1 MSAVIRPWLVYG
13 IGTIVLLGAIF
24 FLAFVTGWPATPD
37 SCIAAGNCY
46 CEYFNVR
53 DVETGAKG
61 IRQPV
66 NTFSNLYALIT
77 AGIVAFVLSRDRAAG
92 ATGAVIRSDSSL
104 ADAYVFAVLFLG
116 LGSMWFHASMSKSV
130 AWMDGFSMFVFAGF
144 LVFYTLDRMLVK
156 RSAPELARLL
166 LFWIGWP
173 VVAIVM
179 TIIAA
184 TGVDAAILIAILV
197 GIYIV
202 LELIAGLV
210 GSGDFR
216 AGWIG
221 FRDTKAM
228 VYWLCGLGA
237 FIIAFIF
244 WKLSATGAPLCFP
257 HSWFQAHGLIW
268 HTFSGVMAVMLYFY
282 WRREGATD

>member
-1 MSAVIRPWLVYG
+1 MSAAVRPWLVYG
-13 IGTIVLLGAIF
+13 IGSIVLIGAIL

-37 SCIAAGNCY
+37 SCIAGGNCY
-46 CEYFNVR
+46 CEYF
-53 DVETGAKG
+53 DIHAAETGERG

-66 NTFSNLYALIT
+66 NTWSNLYSLIT
-77 AGIVAFVLSRDRAAG
+77 AAIVAGFLTSDRASG
-92 ATGAVIRSDSSL
+92 ATGAVIRSDSAI
-104 ADAYVFAVLFLG
+104 ADGYVFAVLFLG

-144 LVFYTLDRMLVK
+144 LVFYTLDRMLAK
-156 RSAPELARLL
+156 RSVADLARTLV
-166 LFWIGWP
+166 FWIGWP

-184 TGVDAAILIAILV
+184 TGVDSAILIGILV

-202 LELIAGLV
+202 LELLTGLI
-210 GSGDFR
+210 GQGDFF
-216 AGWIG
+216 AGWLG
-221 FRDTKAM
+221 WRDVKARIF
-228 VYWLCGLGA
+228 WLCGLGA
-237 FIIAFIF
+237 FVIAFIF

-257 HSWFQAHGLIW
+257 HSWFQPHGLIW
-268 HTFSGVMAVMLYFY
+268 HTFSGIMAVLLYFY